1 MRYTHSFLAGAKI
14 HINSYQNSQI
24 LAFIEVTLSLCE
36 ISSFEIL
43 LDLTAFI
50 GIGKTG
56 WKY

>member
-1 MRYTHSFLAGAKI
+1 MLYTHFFLAGAKI
-14 HINSYQNSQI
+14 HINSDQNSQI
-24 LAFIEVTLSLCE
+24 LAFIEVSLCE

>member
-1 MRYTHSFLAGAKI
+1 MRYTHFFLAGAEI

-24 LAFIEVTLSLCE
+24 LAFIEESLCE